1 MADPPD
7 VVLFEDAQVAHL
19 GPLIL
24 TRPVFDLVLGAGS
37 LRDRLE
43 WVSGQRVAAALVR
56 PSAAVRLPARGL
68 ADARSAERRRAGG
81 IGGGCEIFVNG
92 ALLVDREIWQRI
104 MGLETG
110 AGLINEAGALLAF
123 RSDVDPEALA
133 SLAEGRLAPD
143 AAGLATERVAQGRL
157 LRHSWELP
165 AWHEEM
171 LQQDLQEWAEQA
183 SGEKGDVA
191 TAPGAGGA
199 SGAVM
204 VRNDAARGIFV
215 HGEQAFAAERSVIEG
230 PCVLDSRSGPIL
242 IRDHSHIAP
251 MSALEGPLLIDE
263 GARVLG
269 GRIAGSYIGPGCR
282 VRGEIAAS
290 VFLGWVNKAHEG
302 FVGHSYVGEWVNLG
316 ALTTTSDLKSNY
328 GQVRMWES
336 GSVRPTGLLK
346 VGSILGDHTKTAIGT
361 LLGAGSLIGVGV
373 NLFGSEGFAPRW
385 IPSFVWGT
393 GASAAPYEWE
403 RFLKDVSAML
413 SRRGRSLEEDERRA
427 LRSAFETTA
436 EERKQWMA
444 QQGARG

>member
-183 SGEKGDVA
+183 SD
-191 TAPGAGGA
+191 
-199 SGAVM
+199 
-204 VRNDAARGIFV
+204 
-215 HGEQAFAAERSVIEG
+215 
-230 PCVLDSRSGPIL
+230 
-242 IRDHSHIAP
+242 SHIAP